1 MSGYVVVDFPDNGY
15 PGMFAASS
23 HLLPAVDG
31 EIVPCGEVLG
41 EIMDASCLSSEE
53 YAQLLKQVVSVCVWR
68 PSAVR

>member
-1 MSGYVVVDFPDNGY
+1 
-15 PGMFAASS
+15 MFAASS